1 MEIRYYGHSCFRL
14 TGAEGTTL
22 VIDPYEP
29 GGYNGGM
36 RYSRITEPAD
46 AVLLTH
52 SHADHGYEQGVPGEH
67 ELITRPGE
75 YQVGDAHITGISD
88 HHDKAH
94 GRERGDIVIFNVEL
108 EGVNVCHLG
117 DLGRVITHDRA
128 EPLGRIDVLLV
139 PVGGHFTIDARDAT
153 QVVANLSPRVVIPM
167 HYKTDRVDFPI
178 APVDDF
184 LRSKPHVR
192 RLPGSSLALTPAT
205 LPEAQE
211 IVVLQAEP

>member
-29 GGYNGGM
+29 GGYRGGM

-46 AVLLTH
+46 AVLVTH
-52 SHADHGYEQGVPGEH
+52 DHADHNYERGVPGEH
-67 ELITRPGE
+67 EVIDAAGG
-75 YQVGDAHITGISD
+75 YQVGEAHITGMGEY
-88 HHDKAH
+88 HDDAH
-94 GRERGDIVIFNVEL
+94 GRERGRIVIFNVEL
-108 EGVNVCHLG
+108 EGVRVCHLG
-117 DLGRVITHDRA
+117 DLGRVITHDQA

-139 PVGGHFTIDARDAT
+139 PVGGHFTIDARGAT
-153 QVVANLSPRVVIPM
+153 QVVANLSPRVAIPM

-178 APVDDF
+178 APVEDF

-192 RLPGSSLALTPAT
+192 RLPGSSLALTPAA
-205 LPEAQE
+205 LPDPPE